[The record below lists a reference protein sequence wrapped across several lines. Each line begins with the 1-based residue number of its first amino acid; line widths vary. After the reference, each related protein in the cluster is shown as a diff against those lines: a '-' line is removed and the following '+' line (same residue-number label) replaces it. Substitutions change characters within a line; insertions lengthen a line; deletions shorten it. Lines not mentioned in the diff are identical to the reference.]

1 MKFRFDVLFKG
12 MAMGAADVVPGVSG
26 GTIAFISGIYE
37 ELLDS
42 IKAVNI
48 AAFRTLFREGFS
60 AFWKQ
65 INGSF
70 LLPLFLGILISL
82 RSLAEVIKF
91 LLRDHPILL
100 WSFFLGLI
108 IASVVFVA
116 RQIPKW
122 NASSVIFLLIGT
134 GVAYWITVISPA
146 QGPTALWF
154 VFVSGVIAIC
164 AMILPGISGS
174 FLLLLMGMYG
184 TIIGAVTDRNILI
197 LGVFAAGA
205 LVGLASFARIL
216 SWTFKRYEAPT
227 LAILTG
233 FMIGSLNKVWPWKH
247 TLETRINR
255 HGEEVPFLQE
265 NTLPWNHE
273 VVTGQDPQTL
283 FAVLCVILGFALVF
297 FLERW
302 GKQQKI
308 K

>member
-1 MKFRFDVLFKG
+1 MKFRFDVLLKG

-26 GTIAFISGIYE
+26 GTIAFISRIYE

-42 IKAVNI
+42 INAVNLT
-48 AAFRTLFREGFS
+48 AFRTLFREGFG
-60 AFWKQ
+60 AFWAQ

-70 LLPLFLGILISL
+70 LLPLFLGIGVSVL
-82 RSLAEVIKF
+82 SLAKLIKF
-91 LLRDHPILL
+91 LLSDYPILL
-100 WSFFLGLI
+100 WAFFLGLI
-108 IASVVFVA
+108 VASVIFVA

-122 NASSVIFLLIGT
+122 SVSSLIFLLIGT
-134 GVAYWITVISPA
+134 LVAYQITVISPA

-154 VFVSGVIAIC
+154 VFVSGLVAIC

-184 TIIGAVTDRNILI
+184 TIIGAITDRNL
-197 LGVFAAGA
+197 LVLAVFSAGA
-205 LVGLASFARIL
+205 LVGLASFSRIL

-233 FMIGSLNKVWPWKH
+233 FMVGSLNKVWPWKH
-247 TLETRINR
+247 TIETRLNR

-265 NTLPWNHE
+265 NTFPWNHE
-273 VVTGQDPQTL
+273 VITGQDPQTI
-283 FAVLCVILGFALVF
+283 FAILCVILGFSLVF

-302 GKQQKI
+302 GNNKK
-308 K
+308 